1 MVLYKQRKSCCARR
15 GEVREGGG
23 GTIKSTCP
31 YENMMTSRLS
41 RKLNVRSSKKKKK
54 KKKKKG
60 V

>member
-15 GEVREGGG
+15 GEVKEVGG

-54 KKKKKG
+54 RKEKG